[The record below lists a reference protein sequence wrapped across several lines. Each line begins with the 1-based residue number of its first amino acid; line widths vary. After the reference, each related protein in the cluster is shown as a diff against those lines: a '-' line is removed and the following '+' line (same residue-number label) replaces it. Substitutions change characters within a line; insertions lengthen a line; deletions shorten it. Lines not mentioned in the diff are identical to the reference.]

1 MSIIRLI
8 DDDPDKIVFNDVI
21 KAFFL
26 GGDLRL
32 VTTDEVWSD
41 GEIPIFDMNNVTLR
55 HLTKVVFRTLGLF
68 MKYSQEA
75 HPVVV
80 KQIHIVNCGSM
91 LNRVML
97 LVKPFLK
104 AENAEKIQTHLPN
117 SKTLFNYVPKDI
129 LPKEYGG
136 TGGSIEATSEIRL
149 QVLENYR
156 WIFQQFKLRNNK
168 IQIMFS
174 EIIWTTMKIGGS
186 ICSRIS
192 LEPRATKCLQWLRE
206 IFEIADEL
214 WNKIVKIDLSR

>member
-156 WIFQQFKLRNNK
+156 
-168 IQIMFS
+168 
-174 EIIWTTMKIGGS
+174 
-186 ICSRIS
+186 
-192 LEPRATKCLQWLRE
+192 
-206 IFEIADEL
+206 
-214 WNKIVKIDLSR
+214 